1 MVAVVVASHMHINPC
16 SSKWFKLFFLAIMC
30 SLLYLRFV
38 IFVARA
44 MCFYFI
50 SPVPSEQRVGGGEG
64 GGVPNFPFLFSFL
77 CSANHE
83 RDWPLLCDKVVLSSG
98 WQPIR

>member
-1 MVAVVVASHMHINPC
+1 MV
-16 SSKWFKLFFLAIMC
+16 
-30 SLLYLRFV
+30 SLVYLRFV
-38 IFVARA
+38 LFVGRA

-50 SPVPSEQRVGGGEG
+50 SSVPSEQRGGGG

-77 CSANHE
+77 YSANHE
-83 RDWPLLCDKVVLSSG
+83 RDWPLLLCEKVVLSPG